1 MYKSIASS
9 QSSLFL
15 LFRHMH
21 AVSLIM
27 TLEKLRIYNNA
38 HKKYTVEREGG
49 EGGERETTCVDM

>member
-1 MYKSIASS
+1 
-9 QSSLFL
+9 
-15 LFRHMH
+15 MH